1 MFINFAKN
9 GDYDAMK
16 HLELGFV
23 GFGLIGGSIARS
35 LKKQNE
41 DVSVHVYS
49 RRKNPALDE
58 GMTEGVIDSIWYKLM
73 SVFPPATSFFSVRRF

>member
-9 GDYDAMK
+9 GDYYAMK

-58 GMTEGVIDSIWYKLM
+58 GMAEGIILSGMKLM